1 MSAELQKTSF
11 SRVWK
16 YATVYKLIIF
26 VSVMGVMLD
35 ALVQG
40 GFALMLEKML
50 DDVFTQHNPYY
61 IKIVPWVIVGMFF
74 LRGVGHYVGTY
85 GMSWVGRKIIA
96 DIRQQ
101 VFNKYLTLPTSFF
114 DKQSSASL
122 ISRMTFDIEMMS
134 MGIANTVIVLARDLL
149 TIIAFLGVMFYQS
162 VSLTLIVFAMLPI
175 VAMIIAYVNKRF
187 RKIGHRIQNSMTGV
201 SEVVEEVVKGQKVVR
216 IFSGQ
221 EEESSRFFK
230 VNNQNRYLNMKV
242 VSMRAASSSLVQ
254 FIAACALALI
264 VFFATRPVAI
274 DDMTA
279 GKFMSFIAA
288 MLALIPPLKRLADIS
303 ATLQRTLAAADSV
316 FFILD
321 QDSEE
326 DLGKEKLEA
335 NEIGIKFDQLSF
347 AYSDG
352 TQALTDLNLII
363 KPGQTVAFVG
373 QSGGGKSTL
382 VSLVPRFYP
391 YTSGKLLINNQDINN
406 YTLDSIRDHISYVD
420 QNVVLFNDT
429 VANNIAY
436 GSNKTEDVEKV
447 INAAK
452 QANAHEFIEQL
463 PQGYDTKLGENG
475 TRLSGGQRQRIA
487 IARAILKDAPL
498 LILDEATS
506 ALDTESEKFIQAA
519 LEKVM
524 VGRTTLVIA
533 HRLSTIE
540 NADLVVVMFEGK
552 IAETGTHEQL
562 LSEQGIYSNLYKI
575 QMSSQS

>member
-26 VSVMGVMLD
+26 VSVLGVMLD

-74 LRGVGHYVGTY
+74 LRGIGHFVGTY
-85 GMSWVGRKIIA
+85 GMNWVGRKIIA

-101 VFNKYLTLPTSFF
+101 VFNKYLSLPTSFF
-114 DKQSSASL
+114 DKQSSAGL

-216 IFSGQ
+216 IFAGQ
-221 EEESSRFFK
+221 KEESARFFK

-264 VFFATRPVAI
+264 VFFATRPAEI
-274 DDMTA
+274 DSMTA

-326 DLGKEKLEA
+326 DLGKGKLEA
-335 NEIGIKFDQLSF
+335 KKIGLEFDQLSF
-347 AYSDG
+347 SYSDG
-352 TQALTDLNLII
+352 TQALTNLNLTI
-363 KPGQTVAFVG
+363 KPGQTIAFVG

-391 YTSGKLLINNQDINN
+391 YTSGKLLINNHDINS
-406 YTLDSIRDHISYVD
+406 YSLESIRDHIAYVD

-436 GSNKTEDVEKV
+436 GSNKTEDFEKI

-463 PQGYDTKLGENG
+463 PEGYDTLLGENG

-540 NADLVVVMFEGK
+540 NADLVVVMSEGK

-562 LSEQGIYSNLYKI
+562 LAQQGIYANLYQI
-575 QMSSQS
+575 QVSSQS

>member
-1 MSAELQKTSF
+1 MSAEQQKTQF
-11 SRVWK
+11 GRVWK

-26 VSVMGVMLD
+26 ISVLGVMLD

-40 GFALMLEKML
+40 AFALMLEPML
-50 DDVFTQHNPYY
+50 DDVFTKHNAYY
-61 IKIVPWVIVGMFF
+61 IKIIPWVIIGMFF
-74 LRGVGHYVGTY
+74 LRGVGHYIGTY
-85 GMSWVGRKIIA
+85 GMNWVGRKIIA

-101 VFNKYLTLPTSFF
+101 VFNKYLSLPTAFF
-114 DKQSSASL
+114 DKQSSAGL

-134 MGIANTVIVLARDLL
+134 MGIANTVIILARDLL
-149 TIIAFLGVMFYQS
+149 TILAFLSVMFYQS
-162 VSLTLIVFAMLPI
+162 VSLTLIVFSMLPI
-175 VAMIIAYVNKRF
+175 VALIISYVNKRF

-216 IFSGQ
+216 IFSGKDN
-221 EEESSRFFK
+221 ESKRFYK
-230 VNNQNRYLNMKV
+230 VNDQNRYLNMKV

-264 VFFATRPVAI
+264 IYFATRPAAI

-288 MLALIPPLKRLADIS
+288 MLALIPPLKRLTDIS
-303 ATLQRTLAAADSV
+303 ATMQRTLAAADSV

-321 QDSEE
+321 QESEE
-326 DLGKEKLEA
+326 DVGKKELSAK
-335 NEIGIKFDQLSF
+335 DVSLSF
-347 AYSDG
+347 DNLSFTYSDG
-352 TQALTDLNLII
+352 TQALEDIDLQINQ
-363 KPGQTVAFVG
+363 GQTVAFVG

-382 VSLVPRFYP
+382 VSLVPRFYN
-391 YTSGKLLINNQDINN
+391 YTGGKLLINDNDINE
-406 YTLDSIRDHISYVD
+406 YTLNSLRKHIAYVD

-436 GSNKTEDVEKV
+436 GSNATEDIDEIVM
-447 INAAK
+447 AAK
-452 QANAHEFIEQL
+452 QANAHEFIKQL
-463 PQGYDTKLGENG
+463 PEGYETVLGENG

-506 ALDTESEKFIQAA
+506 ALDSESEKLIQGA

-540 NADLVVVMFEGK
+540 NADKVVVLSEGK
-552 IAETGTHEQL
+552 IAETGTHSQL
-562 LSEQGIYSNLYKI
+562 ITEQGIYAKLHQI
-575 QMSSQS
+575 QASTQ

>member
-1 MSAELQKTSF
+1 MSAEQQKTKF

-16 YATVYKLIIF
+16 YATNYKLIMFI
-26 VSVMGVMLD
+26 SVLGVMLD

-40 GFALMLEKML
+40 AFALMLEPLL
-50 DDVFTQHNPYY
+50 DDVFTKHNAYY
-61 IKIVPWVIVGMFF
+61 IKIIPWVIIAMFF
-74 LRGVGHYVGTY
+74 VRGVGHFIGTY

-101 VFNKYLTLPTSFF
+101 VFKKYLTLPTAFF
-114 DKQSSASL
+114 DKNSSAGL
-122 ISRMTFDIEMMS
+122 LSRMTFDIEMMS

-149 TIIAFLGVMFYQS
+149 TILAFLTVMLLQS
-162 VSLTLIVFAMLPI
+162 ISLTLIVFAMLPI
-175 VAMIIAYVNKRF
+175 VALIISYVNKRF

-216 IFSGQ
+216 IFAAK
-221 EEESSRFFK
+221 EEESKRFFK
-230 VNNQNRYLNMKV
+230 VNNENRYLNMKV
-242 VSMRAASSSLVQ
+242 VSIRAASSSLVQ

-264 VFFATRPVAI
+264 IFFATRPASI
-274 DDMTA
+274 DDMSA
-279 GKFMSFIAA
+279 GNFMSFIAA

-303 ATLQRTLAAADSV
+303 STLQRTLAAADSV

-321 QDSEE
+321 QDSEK
-326 DLGKEKLEA
+326 DLGKKILQAKDIELTFK
-335 NEIGIKFDQLSF
+335 DLSF
-347 AYSDG
+347 TYSDG
-352 TQALTDLNLII
+352 TQALNDINLSIM
-363 KPGQTVAFVG
+363 PGQTMAFVG

-391 YTSGKLLINNQDINN
+391 YTYGKLLINNHDINE
-406 YTLDSIRDHISYVD
+406 YSLGSIRDHIAYVD

-436 GSNKTEDVEKV
+436 GSNKTDDINKV

-452 QANAHEFIEQL
+452 QANAHEFIKQL
-463 PQGYDTKLGENG
+463 PDGYDTKLGENG
-475 TRLSGGQRQRIA
+475 ARLSGGQRQRIA

-506 ALDTESEKFIQAA
+506 ALDSESEKHIQTA
-519 LEKVM
+519 LEKLM

-540 NADLVVVMFEGK
+540 KADMVVVMENGQV
-552 IAETGTHEQL
+552 AEKGTHAEL
-562 LSEQGIYSNLYKI
+562 IAEQGIYAKLHQI
-575 QMSSQS
+575 QLSSGS

>member
-11 SRVWK
+11 FRVWK

-26 VSVMGVMLD
+26 VSVLGVMLD

-40 GFALMLEKML
+40 AFALMLEPML
-50 DDVFTQHNPYY
+50 DDVFTKHNAYY
-61 IKIVPWVIVGMFF
+61 IKIIPWVIVGMFF
-74 LRGVGHYVGTY
+74 LRGVGHYIGTY
-85 GMSWVGRKIIA
+85 GMNWVGRKIIA

-101 VFNKYLTLPTSFF
+101 VFNKYLSLPTDFF
-114 DKQSSASL
+114 DKQSSAGL

-134 MGIANTVIVLARDLL
+134 MGIANTVIILARDLL
-149 TIIAFLGVMFYQS
+149 TILAFLSVMFYQS
-162 VSLTLIVFAMLPI
+162 MSLTLIVFSLLPI
-175 VAMIIAYVNKRF
+175 VALIISYVNKRF

-216 IFSGQ
+216 IFAAKDN
-221 EEESSRFFK
+221 ESERFYK
-230 VNNQNRYLNMKV
+230 VNDQNRYLNMKV

-264 VFFATRPVAI
+264 VFFATRPAAI

-288 MLALIPPLKRLADIS
+288 MLALIPPLKRLTDIS
-303 ATLQRTLAAADSV
+303 ATMQRTLAAADSV

-321 QDSEE
+321 QDSEQ
-326 DLGKEKLEA
+326 DLGKKELNAKDVSL
-335 NEIGIKFDQLSF
+335 KFDQLSF
-347 AYSDG
+347 TYNDG
-352 TQALTDLNLII
+352 TQALIDVDLQINQ
-363 KPGQTVAFVG
+363 GQTIAFVG

-382 VSLVPRFYP
+382 VSLVPRFYAH
-391 YTSGKLLINNQDINN
+391 TGGELLINDHDIND
-406 YTLDSIRDHISYVD
+406 YSLDSLRSHIAYVD

-436 GSNKTEDVEKV
+436 GSNKTDDNDCI
-447 INAAK
+447 INAAI
-452 QANAHEFIEQL
+452 QANAHEFIQQL
-463 PQGYDTKLGENG
+463 PEGYNTMLGENG

-506 ALDTESEKFIQAA
+506 ALDSESEKFIQSA

-524 VGRTTLVIA
+524 IGRTTLVIA

-540 NADLVVVMFEGK
+540 KADVVVVMEDGK
-552 IAETGTHEQL
+552 IAEQGTHAQL
-562 LSEQGIYSNLYKI
+562 LSKKGIYANLHQI
-575 QMSSQS
+575 QASSHS

>member
-11 SRVWK
+11 FRVWK

-26 VSVMGVMLD
+26 VSVLGVMLD

-40 GFALMLEKML
+40 AFALMLEPML
-50 DDVFTQHNPYY
+50 DDVFTKHNAYY
-61 IKIVPWVIVGMFF
+61 IKIIPWVIVGMFF
-74 LRGVGHYVGTY
+74 LRGVGHYIGTY
-85 GMSWVGRKIIA
+85 GMNWVGRKIIA

-101 VFNKYLTLPTSFF
+101 VFNKYLSLPTDFF
-114 DKQSSASL
+114 DKQSSAGL

-134 MGIANTVIVLARDLL
+134 MGIANTVIILARDLL
-149 TIIAFLGVMFYQS
+149 TILAFLSVMFYQS
-162 VSLTLIVFAMLPI
+162 MSLTLIVFSLLPI
-175 VAMIIAYVNKRF
+175 VALIISYVNKRF

-216 IFSGQ
+216 IFAAKDN
-221 EEESSRFFK
+221 ESERFYK
-230 VNNQNRYLNMKV
+230 VNDQNRYLNMKV

-264 VFFATRPVAI
+264 VFFATRPAAI

-288 MLALIPPLKRLADIS
+288 MLALIPPLKRLTDIS
-303 ATLQRTLAAADSV
+303 ATMQRTLAAADSV

-321 QDSEE
+321 QDSEQ
-326 DLGKEKLEA
+326 DLGKKELNAKDVSL
-335 NEIGIKFDQLSF
+335 KFEQLSF
-347 AYSDG
+347 TYNDG
-352 TQALTDLNLII
+352 TQALIDVDLQINQ
-363 KPGQTVAFVG
+363 GQTIAFVG

-382 VSLVPRFYP
+382 VSLVPRFYAH
-391 YTSGKLLINNQDINN
+391 TGGELLINDHDIND
-406 YTLDSIRDHISYVD
+406 YSLDSLRSHIAYVD

-436 GSNKTEDVEKV
+436 GSNKTDDNDCI
-447 INAAK
+447 INAAI
-452 QANAHEFIEQL
+452 QANAHEFIQQL
-463 PQGYDTKLGENG
+463 PEGYNTKLGENG

-506 ALDTESEKFIQAA
+506 ALDSESEKFIQSA

-524 VGRTTLVIA
+524 IGRTTLVIA

-540 NADLVVVMFEGK
+540 KADVVVVMEDGK
-552 IAETGTHEQL
+552 IAEQGTHAQL
-562 LSEQGIYSNLYKI
+562 LSKQGIYANLHQI
-575 QMSSQS
+575 QASSHS

>member
-11 SRVWK
+11 FRVWK

-26 VSVMGVMLD
+26 VSVLGVMLD

-40 GFALMLEKML
+40 AFALMLEPML
-50 DDVFTQHNPYY
+50 DDVFTKHNAYY
-61 IKIVPWVIVGMFF
+61 IKIIPWVIVGMFF
-74 LRGVGHYVGTY
+74 LRGVGHYIGTY
-85 GMSWVGRKIIA
+85 GMNWVGRKIIA

-101 VFNKYLTLPTSFF
+101 VFNKYLSLPTDFF
-114 DKQSSASL
+114 DKQSSAGL

-134 MGIANTVIVLARDLL
+134 MGIANTVIILARDLL
-149 TIIAFLGVMFYQS
+149 TILAFLSVMFYQS
-162 VSLTLIVFAMLPI
+162 MSLTLIVFSLLPI
-175 VAMIIAYVNKRF
+175 VALIISYVNKRF

-216 IFSGQ
+216 IFAAKDN
-221 EEESSRFFK
+221 ESERFYK
-230 VNNQNRYLNMKV
+230 VNDQNRYLNMKV

-264 VFFATRPVAI
+264 VFFATRPAAI

-288 MLALIPPLKRLADIS
+288 MLALIPPLKRLTDIS
-303 ATLQRTLAAADSV
+303 ATMQRTLAAADSV

-321 QDSEE
+321 QDSEQ
-326 DLGKEKLEA
+326 DLGKKELNAKDVSL
-335 NEIGIKFDQLSF
+335 KFEQLSF
-347 AYSDG
+347 TYNDG
-352 TQALTDLNLII
+352 TQALIDVDLQINQ
-363 KPGQTVAFVG
+363 GQTIAFVG

-382 VSLVPRFYP
+382 VSLVPRFYAH
-391 YTSGKLLINNQDINN
+391 TGGELLINDHDIND
-406 YTLDSIRDHISYVD
+406 YSLDSLRSHIAYVD

-436 GSNKTEDVEKV
+436 GSNKTDDNDCI
-447 INAAK
+447 INAAI
-452 QANAHEFIEQL
+452 QANAHEFIQQL
-463 PQGYDTKLGENG
+463 PEGYNTMLGENG

-506 ALDTESEKFIQAA
+506 ALDSESEKFIQSA

-524 VGRTTLVIA
+524 IGRTTLVIA

-540 NADLVVVMFEGK
+540 KADVVVVMEDGK
-552 IAETGTHEQL
+552 IAEQGTHAQL
-562 LSEQGIYSNLYKI
+562 LSKQGIYANLHQI
-575 QMSSQS
+575 QASSHS

>member
-1 MSAELQKTSF
+1 MSAESKKTSF
-11 SRVWK
+11 GRIWK
-16 YATVYKLIIF
+16 YATVYKLVIF
-26 VSVMGVMLD
+26 ISVLGVILD

-40 GFALMLEKML
+40 AFVLMLEPML
-50 DDVFTQHNPYY
+50 DDVFTKHDTYY
-61 IKIVPWVIVGMFF
+61 IKMIPWVIVGMFF
-74 LRGVGHYVGTY
+74 LRGVGHYIGTY
-85 GMSWVGRKIIA
+85 GMNWVGRKIIA

-101 VFNKYLTLPTSFF
+101 VFDKYLRLPTAFF
-114 DKQSSASL
+114 DKQPSAGL

-134 MGIANTVIVLARDLL
+134 MGIANTVIVLARDIL
-149 TIIAFLGVMFYQS
+149 TIVAFLGVMFYQS

-175 VAMIIAYVNKRF
+175 VALIISYVNKRF

-201 SEVVEEVVKGQKVVR
+201 SEVVQEVVKGQKVVR
-216 IFSGQ
+216 IFAGQ
-221 EEESSRFFK
+221 KEESARFFK

-264 VFFATRPVAI
+264 VFFATRPAAI
-274 DDMTA
+274 DAMTA

-316 FFILD
+316 FYILD

-326 DLGKEKLEA
+326 DLGKEKLKA
-335 NEIGIKFDQLSF
+335 NEVSLEFEQLSF
-347 AYSDG
+347 TYSDG
-352 TQALTDLNLII
+352 TKALIDLNLKI

-391 YTSGKLLINNQDINN
+391 YTSGELLLNNQDINN
-406 YTLDSIRDHISYVD
+406 YSLESIRDHISYVD
-420 QNVVLFNDT
+420 QNVVLFNES
-429 VANNIAY
+429 VANNIGY
-436 GSNKTEDVEKV
+436 GGNKTEDFEQIVK
-447 INAAK
+447 AAK

-463 PQGYDTKLGENG
+463 PEGYDTLLGENG

-506 ALDTESEKFIQAA
+506 ALDSESEKFIQAA

-540 NADLVVVMFEGK
+540 SADLVVVMSEGR
-552 IAETGTHEQL
+552 IAETGTHKEL
-562 LSEQGIYSNLYKI
+562 LAQQGIYANLYQI
-575 QMSSQS
+575 QVSTQS

>member
-26 VSVMGVMLD
+26 VSVLGVMLD

-74 LRGVGHYVGTY
+74 LRGVGHYIGTY
-85 GMSWVGRKIIA
+85 GMNWVGRKIIA

-101 VFNKYLTLPTSFF
+101 VFNKYLSLPTSFF
-114 DKQSSASL
+114 DKQSSAGL

-175 VAMIIAYVNKRF
+175 VALIIAYVNKRF

-216 IFSGQ
+216 IFAGQ
-221 EEESSRFFK
+221 KEESARFFK

-264 VFFATRPVAI
+264 VFFATRPAEI
-274 DDMTA
+274 DAMSA

-316 FFILD
+316 FYILD
-321 QDSEE
+321 QDSEQ
-326 DLGKEKLEA
+326 DQGKEKLKA
-335 NEIGIKFDQLSF
+335 KEIGLEFNQLSF
-347 AYSDG
+347 TYSDG
-352 TQALTDLNLII
+352 TKALIDLNLTI

-391 YTSGKLLINNQDINN
+391 YTNGKLLINNHDINS
-406 YTLDSIRDHISYVD
+406 YGLESIRDHIAYVD
-420 QNVVLFNDT
+420 QNVVLFNDS

-436 GSNKTEDVEKV
+436 GSNKTEDLEK
-447 INAAK
+447 IIYAAK

-463 PQGYDTKLGENG
+463 PEGYDTLLGENG

-506 ALDTESEKFIQAA
+506 ALDTESEKFIQVA

-540 NADLVVVMFEGK
+540 NADMVVVMSEGK

-562 LSEQGIYSNLYKI
+562 LAQQGIYANLYQI
-575 QMSSQS
+575 QVSSQS